1 MIKTDKKIYLYNRN
15 RVIYTDNDKLY
26 IRYKNEYLLLK
37 TLNGGGTEEEKKIED
52 EEKKIKDEKQKKLKD
67 EKQKKL
73 EYEKQKK
80 LEDDAKKKLENE
92 EKKKLENEEKKKLE
106 NKEKKIEDE
115 NQKKLKDEKQEKLK
129 DEKQKKLEYEKQK
142 KLEDDAKKKLENE
155 EKKRKGFR
163 NILKHMLDN
172 VVSKT
177 NDYYSYINDLKSNL
191 SFIINDKTDEPED
204 KQKKI
209 KDILYDKFFMNYILE
224 IIGYEDYY
232 KYITFFIKIQEDDT
246 IYIENIRDTIIK
258 YKDIYASNFEDF
270 KEFWNKE
277 KDKMGKSE
285 EIRKMIKEH
294 IDIIDYTDNDLY
306 KKEKYYDNYYYNKE
320 DFENKFEYIKKNYNN
335 LEKYVNFTIYFF
347 NYIVYTSFKYEFDN
361 IKKFVKTY

>member
-37 TLNGGGTEEEKKIED
+37 TLKGGGTEEEKKTED
-52 EEKKIKDEKQKKLKD
+52 EEKKIKDEK
-67 EKQKKL
+67 
-73 EYEKQKK
+73 
-80 LEDDAKKKLENE
+80 
-92 EKKKLENEEKKKLE
+92 
-106 NKEKKIEDE
+106 
-115 NQKKLKDEKQEKLK
+115 QKKLKDEKQEKLK
-129 DEKQKKLEYEKQK
+129 DEKQKKLEDETQK

-246 IYIENIRDTIIK
+246 NSIENIIDTISK
-258 YKDIYASNFEDF
+258 HKDIYASNFKDF

-277 KDKMGKSE
+277 KDKMGKRE

-306 KKEKYYDNYYYNKE
+306 KKEKYYYDYYYNKK
-320 DFENKFEYIKKNYNN
+320 DFENKFEYIKRYHND
-335 LEKYVNFTIYFF
+335 LVKYVDFTIYFF

-361 IKKFVKTY
+361 IKNFVKTY